1 MTAKLRLRLRPS
13 ELVNKFTISEVYK
26 LLLQVHYCTALG
38 GLKKMRFYG
47 FAVAVGVITL
57 GACAGGEK
65 SPADTTHVAVD
76 TSAATTTTTT
86 TSPAGGATATTGGA
100 ATAAPIT
107 GKTITVN
114 MVGDAKGYRFEPAN
128 VSVKQGDGIKFVVVS
143 GGPHNVAFDPATVP
157 ADSKSQLDANMG
169 TDKMAELS
177 SAMKTNAGESVTVSF
192 ANIKPGQYPYHCV
205 PHLALG
211 MKGVI
216 TVQ

>member
-1 MTAKLRLRLRPS
+1 
-13 ELVNKFTISEVYK
+13 
-26 LLLQVHYCTALG
+26 
-38 GLKKMRFYG
+38 MRFYG

-76 TSAATTTTTT
+76 TSATTTTTT
-86 TSPAGGATATTGGA
+86 ATPAGGATATGGA

-143 GGPHNVAFDPATVP
+143 GGPHNVAFDPATIP
-157 ADSKSQLDANMG
+157 ADIKGQLDANMG
-169 TDKMAELS
+169 TDKMGELS
-177 SAMKTNAGESVTVSF
+177 SNMKMNAGEAVTVSF
-192 ANIKPGQYPYHCV
+192 ANIKPGQYPFHCV
-205 PHLALG
+205 PHLALN